1 MKQISR
7 TKIWLLMLSFT
18 VLLAACS
25 APRITDPAQ
34 YDLGPMRGQPA
45 GPKALPAVSV
55 AEVDA
60 PLWLDSTKMVYRLSY
75 ANQQQ
80 LLSFAHSRWAM
91 PPARL
96 FEQRLKKRMA
106 QSGSSV
112 LSMTDG
118 ATSLPTL
125 RIEVENF
132 SQVFESA
139 TQSAAQVSVKTTLL
153 RGRRLIAQKTFVRQ
167 SPAATADAAGGAA
180 ALTVASD
187 EIIVDIMAWLAGTP
201 LQ

>member
-1 MKQISR
+1 MKEIFKLKLWR
-7 TKIWLLMLSFT
+7 LLVPFA

-25 APRITDPAQ
+25 APKMGDPAQ
-34 YDLGPMRGQPA
+34 YDLGPMRGQA
-45 GPKALPAVSV
+45 SGLKALPAVSV
-55 AEVDA
+55 AEVSA
-60 PLWLDSTKMVYRLSY
+60 PVWLDSTRMIYRLSY
-75 ANQQQ
+75 ANPQQ
-80 LLSFAHSRWAM
+80 LLSFAQSRWAM

-96 FEQRLKKRMA
+96 FEQRLKERMV
-106 QSGSSV
+106 QSGGSV
-112 LSMTDG
+112 LSMSDG
-118 ATSLPTL
+118 ATGLPTL
-125 RIEVENF
+125 QIEVENF

-187 EIIVDIMAWLAGTP
+187 EVIVDIMAWLAGTP